1 MILCW
6 SLFPC
11 AALAQETEMRQPPT
25 TQAERALAMIEQIT
39 NDFARL
45 EALRAEPLPDATA
58 EARAIRDRRIGD
70 EELRIGRWV
79 RDLANLVLEAEGDPA
94 MDSVRATVMDW
105 LQALP
110 AGVSRTVERRTAEL
124 QEARKAREL
133 ATADEQNAA
142 ELRLTAARK
151 SLNEALGYYAE
162 WVPVIE
168 AFGLDASA
176 ARAEAIRRL
185 GERADQLSSFLKVT
199 RQDRVQLARLLATTP
214 DDSAAKLRALEL
226 DQRIDVT
233 VNSLRTVADY
243 LRDLG
248 VDTSDYQKLLVQVT
262 GNVSD
267 AGLDTTV
274 ISALIS
280 DWYETAVEWGFEE
293 GPRLFANLLVLV
305 AIIMLAMLLARLVR
319 RLITKAFEFSESD
332 SSVLLQRTVARLAG
346 QIVMILGVLVGLSQI
361 GVSVGP
367 MLAGL
372 GIAGFVVA
380 FALQDTLSNFASG
393 AFILFYRPFDV
404 GDIVEAGGVSGK
416 VLNMTLVTTTILTAD
431 NQTLIVPNKS
441 IWGSVIRNV
450 SAQGT
455 RRVDLVFG
463 IGYSD
468 DIEHAERVLE
478 DILARDDRVLAEPA
492 PVVRL
497 HELGDSAMNFLVRPW
512 VKREDY
518 WDVYWDLTRT
528 VKLRF
533 DAEGISMPYPQQE
546 VHIHN
551 AQPVAEVARPRS
563 TPQTIGLQR
572 RTDQRVPDSTGD
584 LPDAEA

>member
-1 MILCW
+1 M
-6 SLFPC
+6 P
-11 AALAQETEMRQPPT
+11 APT
-25 TQAERALAMIEQIT
+25 TPAERAQVMIEEIT
-39 NDFARL
+39 EDFARL
-45 EALRAEPLPDATA
+45 EALRSEPLPDATA

-70 EELRIGRWV
+70 EELRIGRRV
-79 RDLANLVLEAEGDPA
+79 RDLATLVLEAEVDPA
-94 MDSVRATVMDW
+94 MDSVRTTIADW
-105 LQALP
+105 LRELP
-110 AGVSRTVERRTAEL
+110 AGVSVTVERRTAEL
-124 QEARKAREL
+124 QAARAAREL

-233 VNSLRTVADY
+233 VNSLRTIAEY
-243 LRDLG
+243 LRGLG
-248 VDTSDYQKLLVQVT
+248 VDTSEYQKLLVQVT
-262 GNVSD
+262 GNVTD
-267 AGLDTTV
+267 VGLNKTV
-274 ISALIS
+274 ISALMS
-280 DWYETAVEWGFEE
+280 DWYERIIEWAFGE

-319 RLITKAFEFSESD
+319 RLITKAFELSDSD
-332 SSVLLQRTVARLAG
+332 SSMLLQRTAARLAG

-372 GIAGFVVA
+372 GIAGFVAA

-450 SAQGT
+450 SAQRT
-455 RRVDLVFG
+455 RRVDLAFG
-463 IGYSD
+463 ISYSD

-492 PVVRL
+492 PMVRL
-497 HELGDSAMNFLVRPW
+497 HELGDSAMNFFVRPW

-546 VHIHN
+546 VHVHY
-551 AQPVAEVARPRS
+551 AQPPAEVAPPRS

-572 RTDQRVPDSTGD
+572 RTDQNVPDSTGD